1 MVQFFNQTSSLIIK
15 TLLFLLYVVKE
26 ISSLNLRERRTI
38 LNRIFNPCKVNLT
51 HTLGTPTGR
60 SEATVCLSFRVVE
73 QSHHKR
79 LLDYTHIQCAG
90 HTSVAR
96 LHDRIPVCSAERTL
110 TVGACKHKIKVEW
123 WGTSP
128 LAGPIGY

>member
-1 MVQFFNQTSSLIIK
+1 M
-15 TLLFLLYVVKE
+15 
-26 ISSLNLRERRTI
+26 LR
-38 LNRIFNPCKVNLT
+38 
-51 HTLGTPTGR
+51 TPTGH
-60 SEATVCLSFRVVE
+60 SEATICLSFRVME

-79 LLDYTHIQCAG
+79 LLDRTHIQCAG

-96 LHDRIPVCSAERTL
+96 LHDRIPVYFTERTP
-110 TVGACKHKIKVEW
+110 TVDACKHKIKVEW

>member
-1 MVQFFNQTSSLIIK
+1 M
-15 TLLFLLYVVKE
+15 
-26 ISSLNLRERRTI
+26 
-38 LNRIFNPCKVNLT
+38 
-51 HTLGTPTGR
+51 LGTFNDS

-96 LHDRIPVCSAERTL
+96 LHDRIPICSAERIPTG
-110 TVGACKHKIKVEW
+110 GACKHKIKVEW
-123 WGTSP
+123 WGMSP

>member
-1 MVQFFNQTSSLIIK
+1 MDDSESN
-15 TLLFLLYVVKE
+15 
-26 ISSLNLRERRTI
+26 
-38 LNRIFNPCKVNLT
+38 FNPCKVNLI

-60 SEATVCLSFRVVE
+60 SEATVFLSFRVVE

-79 LLDYTHIQCAG
+79 LQDHTHIQCTG
-90 HTSVAR
+90 NMSVAR
-96 LHDRIPVCSAERTL
+96 LHEHIPVYSAERTP

-128 LAGPIGY
+128 LSGPIGY

>member
-1 MVQFFNQTSSLIIK
+1 MDDSESN
-15 TLLFLLYVVKE
+15 
-26 ISSLNLRERRTI
+26 
-38 LNRIFNPCKVNLT
+38 FNPSKVNLT

-79 LLDYTHIQCAG
+79 LQDHTHIQGAG

-96 LHDRIPVCSAERTL
+96 LHDHIPICSAERIP
-110 TVGACKHKIKVEW
+110 TVGACKHKIKIKW